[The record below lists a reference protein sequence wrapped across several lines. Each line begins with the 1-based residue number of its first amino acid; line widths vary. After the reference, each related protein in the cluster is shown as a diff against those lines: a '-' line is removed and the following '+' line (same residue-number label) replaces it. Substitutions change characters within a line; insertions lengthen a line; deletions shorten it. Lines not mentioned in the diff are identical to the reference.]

1 MADDTNPKTCRK
13 TDCQVAATGSCA
25 EGHTPLASC
34 PNYGDQPVERSDAYD
49 GELEPSAEG
58 ATPDVERVGL
68 PSGDALTPDDVD
80 QFLRWRAATF
90 VTVIGDSHSGKTTLI
105 CAIYERFL
113 KGCFA
118 GFGFAGS
125 RTLVA
130 LERRSHHSRV
140 DSGRV
145 TPETARTSHL
155 EGLRYFHFAMAQDGY
170 PNRRTDLLLSD
181 RSGEVYRSARNNSS
195 VVKTLPELPQAD
207 RIVLLLDGRRVA
219 DPIERAGAI
228 QSVRQTLRVFVDNDA
243 LGLTSIVQIVTTKI
257 DLIEASEE
265 LQRINGVLSAFRDR
279 LTSDFAPRLK
289 SLSFHDI
296 AARDPTN
303 RFAPAYGLDTLV
315 EDWATHRPRYM
326 SAPLPLLTLQSEFDR
341 LIVRTPV
348 KVFP

>member
-13 TDCQVAATGSCA
+13 TDCQVATTGSCA

-170 PNRRTDLLLSD
+170 PNRRADLLLSD

-195 VVKTLPELPQAD
+195 VVTTLPELPRLIGLCCCSMAAASQTLSSGRRHSICAPDPARLRRQRRSRSDVNCAD
-207 RIVLLLDGRRVA
+207 RHYEDRPDRG
-219 DPIERAGAI
+219 ERGAAEN
-228 QSVRQTLRVFVDNDA
+228 QWR
-243 LGLTSIVQIVTTKI
+243 
-257 DLIEASEE
+257 
-265 LQRINGVLSAFRDR
+265 AF
-279 LTSDFAPRLK
+279 
-289 SLSFHDI
+289 SLSQQANQRFCAEAEI
-296 AARDPTN
+296 LVVPRYRCARSHQPVCTC
-303 RFAPAYGLDTLV
+303 P
-315 EDWATHRPRYM
+315 RPRHARRRLGDT
-326 SAPLPLLTLQSEFDR
+326 SSSLHVAAPPFLTLQSEFDR

-348 KVFP
+348 EVFP